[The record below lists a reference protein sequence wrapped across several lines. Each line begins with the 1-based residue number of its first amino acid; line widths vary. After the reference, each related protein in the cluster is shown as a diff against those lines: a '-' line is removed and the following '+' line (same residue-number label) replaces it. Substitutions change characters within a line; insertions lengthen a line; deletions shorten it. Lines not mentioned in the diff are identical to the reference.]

1 MGHGRSRI
9 IQFTQKTIRKCDMYI
24 YMILKLLPP
33 PGSLENPFKADGI
46 LLEAM
51 YVPTCKYI

>member
-9 IQFTQKTIRKCDMYI
+9 LQFIPKHHPKVWHVNLYNTKTAI
-24 YMILKLLPP
+24 P
-33 PGSLENPFKADGI
+33 PGSLENPFKADVI